1 MYRADAYVSSADY
14 KFKRTSPK
22 VDRQPDR
29 EDHAMSVLLNAQR
42 QTIDGFGSALTESAA
57 SCICALPEEKRQALL
72 DEIYLRAGAAFSM
85 CRLHI
90 GSCDFSLG
98 EYAYTEPEDRDMRT
112 FSFAR
117 EDKYVAPVL
126 MEALKRRGDM
136 TLLASPWSAPG
147 WMKTNGD
154 VRHGGSLRDD
164 WRREWGEYV
173 ARYIEAWRERGANI
187 AAITVQN
194 EPHASQPWESCV
206 YDARQEA
213 ELVTEI
219 LRPALGRH
227 GLSDVKVF
235 IWDHNKERVY
245 ERARDSFACENARKQ
260 IDGVAFHWY
269 SGAHFSG
276 LQAVHEDFPEKR
288 LWLSEFCQ
296 TIGTDP
302 TRNFAPAIAYA
313 AEIAGD
319 LNNWTNG
326 VIDWNL
332 ALNMSGGP
340 YHYRRSGCL
349 APVLVDARRGEYY
362 LTGAY
367 YGLSHFSGFIE
378 KGAVR
383 LASSIYDDNIKAV
396 AARNPDGSIACVLA
410 NTLAESRKV
419 NIRLGEWVCAVEL
432 PGRSIAS
439 VVLREE

>member
-1 MYRADAYVSSADY
+1 MRI
-14 KFKRTSPK
+14 
-22 VDRQPDR
+22 
-29 EDHAMSVLLNAQR
+29 AQ
-42 QTIDGFGSALTESAA
+42 
-57 SCICALPEEKRQALL
+57 EKRQALL

-136 TLLASPWSAPG
+136 TLLASPWNAPG

-154 VRHGGSLRDD
+154 VRHGGNLRDD
-164 WRREWGEYV
+164 WRCEWGEYV

-219 LRPALGRH
+219 LRPALDQH
-227 GLSDVKVF
+227 GLADVKIF

-276 LQAVHEDFPEKR
+276 LQAVHQDFPEKR

-340 YHYRRSGCL
+340 YHYRRGGCL

-419 NIRLGEWVCAVEL
+419 NIRLGECVCAVEL

>member
-98 EYAYTEPEDRDMRT
+98 EYAYTEPDDRDMRT

-219 LRPALGRH
+219 LRPALDQH
-227 GLSDVKVF
+227 TSDLLR
-235 IWDHNKERVY
+235 ERNIAPSSGYDKMWVNDG
-245 ERARDSFACENARKQ
+245 EIRNRGIELT

-302 TRNFAPAIAYA
+302 ACNFAPAIAYA

-340 YHYRRSGCL
+340 YHYRRGGCL

-410 NTLAESRKV
+410 KSRKV

>member
-1 MYRADAYVSSADY
+1 MYRADAYISSADY

-98 EYAYTEPEDRDMRT
+98 EYAYTEPDDRDMRT

-154 VRHGGSLRDD
+154 VRHGGNLRED

-206 YDARQEA
+206 YNAQQEA

-219 LRPALGRH
+219 LTTKEYPRTIHTTDRATNLNLMIALNAYTLCSGVICEELNGPEYVAVPFIDDDENRNSVMEIGYLTKKGMALNEMGRH
-227 GLSDVKVF
+227 YVQ
-235 IWDHNKERVY
+235 E
-245 ERARDSFACENARKQ
+245 
-260 IDGVAFHWY
+260 
-269 SGAHFSG
+269 
-276 LQAVHEDFPEKR
+276 
-288 LWLSEFCQ
+288 
-296 TIGTDP
+296 
-302 TRNFAPAIAYA
+302 
-313 AEIAGD
+313 
-319 LNNWTNG
+319 
-326 VIDWNL
+326 
-332 ALNMSGGP
+332 
-340 YHYRRSGCL
+340 
-349 APVLVDARRGEYY
+349 
-362 LTGAY
+362 
-367 YGLSHFSGFIE
+367 
-378 KGAVR
+378 
-383 LASSIYDDNIKAV
+383 IKAYLS
-396 AARNPDGSIACVLA
+396 AHTSA
-410 NTLAESRKV
+410 
-419 NIRLGEWVCAVEL
+419 
-432 PGRSIAS
+432 
-439 VVLREE
+439 